1 MQCISFVSTWSG
13 GKWPPGKVSGE
24 VRQCINCRLALF
36 LASMM
41 GSFITFGIG
50 LDMGTGRQMD
60 ACILSDRNST
70 EGGGEEL
77 EGSLLEVC

>member
-1 MQCISFVSTWSG
+1 MYFFCFYLVWR
-13 GKWPPGKVSGE
+13 KWPPGKVSGE
-24 VRQCINCRLALF
+24 VRQCINCRLELF

-70 EGGGEEL
+70 GRWEEL